1 MEEALTPDYF
11 FIDILISKLNLLLF
25 NDTGEWLLNFRS
37 DCYRALKNSVGL
49 DLSDSRSLF
58 EYNEAVRNLERI
70 LSDEIFFNFIKEGI
84 GDHDYTDNEI
94 KDIIGDI
101 NIKQWIS
108 TIEFDDYVL
117 MLAFLQYDNH
127 VYLTLDQE
135 IEFMVNVYLT
145 IRHNV
150 C

>member
-1 MEEALTPDYF
+1 
-11 FIDILISKLNLLLF
+11 
-25 NDTGEWLLNFRS
+25 
-37 DCYRALKNSVGL
+37 
-49 DLSDSRSLF
+49 LF

-84 GDHDYTDNEI
+84 GDHDYTDDEI

-150 C
+150 S